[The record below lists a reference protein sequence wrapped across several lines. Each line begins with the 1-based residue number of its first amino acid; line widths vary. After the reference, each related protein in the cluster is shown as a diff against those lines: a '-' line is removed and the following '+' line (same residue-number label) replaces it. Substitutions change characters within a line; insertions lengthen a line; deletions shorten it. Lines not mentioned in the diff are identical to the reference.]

1 MLPISF
7 KKFIPKIFH
16 KDPKSDILGN
26 KIDGDLVIWR
36 KDVLDILR
44 LNRADEIESRFLP
57 ELNILLNAGF
67 KDYDDDRQK
76 RKKIFNAVQ
85 GHRFRG
91 TFNLDVKQ
99 RLDLI
104 TEKSSRILDDTDV
117 EIFGQDDWIM
127 LTDGG
132 AADFQVGTKYWG
144 AMGVDGIDDDLG
156 IALSG
161 GDEVWVKV
169 NVYID
174 LHEGF
179 DTAILSQEIIDKC
192 VLELADV
199 APAYF
204 FVFLGYV
211 DSSDNFQEYAKIG

>member
-1 MLPISF
+1 M
-7 KKFIPKIFH
+7 
-16 KDPKSDILGN
+16 
-26 KIDGDLVIWR
+26 
-36 KDVLDILR
+36 
-44 LNRADEIESRFLP
+44 
-57 ELNILLNAGF
+57 
-67 KDYDDDRQK
+67 
-76 RKKIFNAVQ
+76 
-85 GHRFRG
+85 
-91 TFNLDVKQ
+91 
-99 RLDLI
+99 I

-199 APAYF
+199 APA
-204 FVFLGYV
+204 VWV
-211 DSSDNFQEYAKIG
+211 IRSSIMVPSRSSAPKLRATWASFSPIITQ